1 MKQLTCE
8 MCGSTDLLK
17 QDGVF
22 VCQTCGTKYSV
33 EEAKKMMIEGTVN
46 VSGTVKVD
54 NTDKIKNYLEMA
66 KSAYDAGNK
75 GEAESYC
82 NRIIEIEPQNP
93 EAWFMKGKAA
103 GWQST
108 LANIRI
114 EESVQCFSKAI
125 DYADDE
131 EKEAI
136 QKKAADEISELSLA
150 LISLTCS
157 NFAES
162 PTKSNAESIRT
173 SAINTINYTR
183 QLLVKCGVGPSTY
196 KHQAAMKMNDAAV
209 TAYSKCVLP
218 EYLEDHHPADWR
230 FKNYLTQSGFCLD
243 VIQLAIK
250 FAEDDYEGNVTR
262 YENLIHLNNDA
273 MKYGGW
279 TSTYSEYP
287 GSVVIKMR
295 SQGYQCEAVG
305 NEVYCMV
312 IKLNDSAIALRRNGN
327 DEYRRKIEECKRK
340 AASKA
345 ASKAA
350 MKKAEELE
358 KQRAEQQ
365 AKNEAYW
372 AEHAEEKQQLKSESN
387 TLQAQLR
394 QLELQIAPFE
404 IEITK
409 WNKKK
414 QEKTPAMKE
423 KETLEKQAKELIER
437 QANLGFFNIIEKK
450 SIQTQIDE
458 ISARLPSI
466 NQSIENEK
474 KEQIRLC
481 NEKIREIEQQ
491 AKPIKDKI
499 ADAEKRISEIN
510 AALMKNR

>member
-82 NRIIEIEPQNP
+82 NRIIEIEPQNY

-157 NFAES
+157 SFAES
-162 PTKSNAESIRT
+162 PTKSNVDSIRT
-173 SAINTINYTR
+173 NAINTINYTL
-183 QLLVKCGVGPSTY
+183 QLLLKCGVEPTTY
-196 KHQAAMKMNDAAV
+196 KHQAAMKMNGAAV

-230 FKNYLTQSGFCLD
+230 FKNYLAQAGFCEE

-250 FAEDDYEGNVTR
+250 FAEDDYKENITR
-262 YENLIHLNNDA
+262 YENLIQLNADA

-279 TSTYSEYP
+279 TSTYSEYA
-287 GSVVIKMR
+287 GAVAASMR
-295 SQGYQCEAVG
+295 AKGFKCEAVG
-305 NEVYCMV
+305 RKVYCME
-312 IKLNDSAIALRRNGN
+312 ITLNDSAKAMRRKN
-327 DEYRRKIEECKRK
+327 DEEYRRKIDECKRLE
-340 AASKA
+340 A
-345 ASKAA
+345 
-350 MKKAEELE
+350 KKRAEEQE
-358 KQRAEQQ
+358 KQRAEKQ
-365 AKNEAYW
+365 ARIDAYW
-372 AEHAEEKQQLKSESN
+372 VEHAEEKKQLEDERDSLQEQLQALQPQTTPYDNEINALKRKRDDKVPAENEKETVLSEISRLRQEQGKLGIFKGKEKKA
-387 TLQAQLR
+387 LQAQID
-394 QLELQIAPFE
+394 QL
-404 IEITK
+404 
-409 WNKKK
+409 N
-414 QEKTPAMKE
+414 
-423 KETLEKQAKELIER
+423 
-437 QANLGFFNIIEKK
+437 G
-450 SIQTQIDE
+450 
-458 ISARLPSI
+458 RLASI
-466 NQSIENEK
+466 NESIESER
-474 KEQIRLC
+474 KEQQQDC
-481 NEKIREIEQQ
+481 NAKIREVEER
-491 AKPIKDKI
+491 AKPTKEKI
-499 ADAEKRISEIN
+499 VSIQKRINEIN
-510 AALMKNR
+510 IELTKDR